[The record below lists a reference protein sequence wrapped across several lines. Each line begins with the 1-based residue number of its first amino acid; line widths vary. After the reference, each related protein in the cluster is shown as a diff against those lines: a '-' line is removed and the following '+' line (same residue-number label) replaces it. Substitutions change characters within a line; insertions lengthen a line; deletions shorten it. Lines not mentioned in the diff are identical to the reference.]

1 VKKYLLAA
9 LLIASPSYAN
19 TVNTTSNSTGSVTN
33 QAVQVVPS
41 RQFTSGVGS
50 GISCQGATLN
60 ISPFLSATNS
70 YSSPYEPYYD
80 EPIYDT
86 TTNDDTGALINP
98 GTILYYKPVRTGQKS
113 NNVSLNSGITATFSI
128 PLDRQQIRLCKAAM
142 KKQVELYEHSVEAK
156 KLNYHLSR
164 LATCAKHFNAGV
176 KFKESSPFHKIC
188 DDVEL
193 VNPPNTLPNH
203 RHELTNPFSVSEKH
217 GSSPFE
223 ALASQ
228 EQTPFLVPS
237 EGSSFLIHQ

>member
-1 VKKYLLAA
+1 MRKYLLAA

-50 GISCQGATLN
+50 GISCQGSTLN
-60 ISPFLSATNS
+60 ISPFVSTTNS
-70 YSSPYEPYYD
+70 YSSPYEPYYQ
-80 EPIYDT
+80 EPVYDT

-113 NNVSLNSGITATFSI
+113 NNMSINGGITATFSI

-164 LATCAKHFNAGV
+164 LATCAKNFKEGV
-176 KFKESSPFHKIC
+176 RFKESSVFYKLC
-188 DDVEL
+188 EDVEL

-203 RHELTNPFSVSEKH
+203 RHELTNPFSAFEEP
-217 GSSPFE
+217 GSSPCE
-223 ALASQ
+223 ASSTRDAI
-228 EQTPFLVPS
+228 PFMVPS
-237 EGSSFLIHQ
+237 SGSSFLIHQ

>member
-1 VKKYLLAA
+1 MKKYLLAA
-9 LLIASPSYAN
+9 LVIASPSYAN

-60 ISPFLSATNS
+60 ISPFVSTTNS
-70 YSSPYEPYYD
+70 YSEPYEPYYM
-80 EPIYDT
+80 ENVYDT
-86 TTNDDTGALINP
+86 TTDDDTGALLNP
-98 GTILYYKPVRTGQKS
+98 GDILYYKPVRTGQKS
-113 NNVSLNSGITATFSI
+113 NNMSINGGITATFSI
-128 PLDRQQIRLCKAAM
+128 PLDRQQIKLCKAAM

-164 LATCAKHFNAGV
+164 LNTCAEQFKKGV
-176 KFKESSPFHKIC
+176 RFKESSAFHKLC

-203 RHELTNPFSVSEKH
+203 RHELTNPFSISEKP

-223 ALASQ
+223 PSDVQ
-228 EQTPFLVPS
+228 EQIPFLVPS
-237 EGSSFLIHQ
+237 SESSFLIHQ

>member
-1 VKKYLLAA
+1 MKRYLLAA

-60 ISPFLSATNS
+60 ICPFVSTTNS
-70 YSSPYEPYYD
+70 YAEPYEPYYN
-80 EPIYDT
+80 EPVFDT
-86 TTNDDTGALINP
+86 TTDDDTGALINP
-98 GTILYYKPVRTGQKS
+98 GTILYYKPVRTGQKT
-113 NNVSLNSGITATFSI
+113 NNMSVNGGITATFSI

-164 LATCAKHFNAGV
+164 LATCAKNFKAGIR
-176 KFKESSPFHKIC
+176 FKESSPFHKLC
-188 DDVEL
+188 EDVEL
-193 VNPPNTLPNH
+193 VNAPNTLPNH
-203 RHELTNPFSVSEKH
+203 RHELTNPFGVSVKPDSSLFVPSSSEKEI
-217 GSSPFE
+217 PFV
-223 ALASQ
+223 
-228 EQTPFLVPS
+228 VPS
-237 EGSSFLIHQ
+237 EGSSLLLHQ

>member
-1 VKKYLLAA
+1 MKKYLLAA

-50 GISCQGATLN
+50 GISCQGSTLN
-60 ISPFLSATNS
+60 ISPFVSTTNS
-70 YSSPYEPYYD
+70 YSSPYEPYYQ
-80 EPIYDT
+80 EPVYDT

-98 GTILYYKPVRTGQKS
+98 GSILYYKPVRTGQKS
-113 NNVSLNSGITATFSI
+113 NNMSINGGITATFSI

-164 LATCAKHFNAGV
+164 LATCAKNFKEGAR
-176 KFKESSPFHKIC
+176 FKESSVFHKLC
-188 DDVEL
+188 EDVEL

-203 RHELTNPFSVSEKH
+203 RHELTNPFSAFEKP

-223 ALASQ
+223 ASSTRDAI
-228 EQTPFLVPS
+228 PFLVPS
-237 EGSSFLIHQ
+237 SGSSFLIHQ

>member
-1 VKKYLLAA
+1 VRKYLLAA

-60 ISPFLSATNS
+60 ISPFLSTTNS
-70 YSSPYEPYYD
+70 YSSPYEPYYS
-80 EPIYDT
+80 EPVYDT
-86 TTNDDTGALINP
+86 TTDDDTGALINP
-98 GTILYYKPVRTGQKS
+98 GDILYYKPVRTGQKT
-113 NNVSLNSGITATFSI
+113 NNMSINGGITATFSI

-164 LATCAKHFNAGV
+164 LATCAKN
-176 KFKESSPFHKIC
+176 FKEGVRFKASSVFHKLC

-203 RHELTNPFSVSEKH
+203 RHELTNPFSISEQH

-223 ALASQ
+223 PSDVQ
-228 EQTPFLVPS
+228 KQIPFLVPS
-237 EGSSFLIHQ
+237 SGSSFLIHQ

>member
-1 VKKYLLAA
+1 MRKYLLAA
-9 LLIASPSYAN
+9 LLIASPSYAT

-60 ISPFLSATNS
+60 ISPFLSSTNS
-70 YSSPYEPYYD
+70 YSSPYEPYYS
-80 EPIYDT
+80 EPVYDT
-86 TTNDDTGALINP
+86 TTDDETGALLNP
-98 GTILYYKPVRTGQKS
+98 GDILYYKPVRTGQKS
-113 NNVSLNSGITATFSI
+113 NNMSINGGITATFSI

-164 LATCAKHFNAGV
+164 LATCAKN
-176 KFKESSPFHKIC
+176 FKEGVRFKASSVFHKLC

-203 RHELTNPFSVSEKH
+203 RHELTNPFSISEQH

-223 ALASQ
+223 PSDVQ
-228 EQTPFLVPS
+228 KQIPFLVPS
-237 EGSSFLIHQ
+237 SGSSFLIHQ